1 MPPNSHGQDQVI
13 EYVLYEGTGD
23 HRQGRFSDADFD
35 VVTHRR
41 TELKLEALK
50 SGRSIPAFP
59 AFSITER
66 VVTYPLD
73 GDGKRQALGSTCEE
87 RDL

>member
-1 MPPNSHGQDQVI
+1 MLPNSHQDQVV
-13 EYVLYEGTGD
+13 EYALYEGAGD
-23 HRQGRFSDADFD
+23 DRQGRFSDADLD
-35 VVTHRR
+35 VVKHRR

-50 SGRSIPAFP
+50 AGRSIP

-73 GDGKRQALGSTCEE
+73 GNGKRQALGSTCVETE
-87 RDL
+87 L

>member
-23 HRQGRFSDADFD
+23 HRQGRFSDGDLD

-50 SGRSIPAFP
+50 SGRSIPL
-59 AFSITER
+59 FSISER